1 LQITSPVGE
10 TQTIAV
16 GATQTDV
23 TVPAFRVGANTATD
37 VTITPLSRYTAP
49 PGLPGPAIGSMTV
62 SAHGI
67 GAPTQGALTL
77 TAVNVG
83 GGRVD
88 ITAVGTAA
96 PGGDGARVR
105 YGIVRL
111 DGPVGQDGAP
121 VSADS
126 CRTSDDGGQRV
137 FRGLPDGRLYTFALC
152 AESWFDSRSFGRA
165 TVTNT
170 VRATQSGAAPTGY
183 TFVVG
188 PTAHVAGDGTPSGRA
203 TWTIDQTPTSP
214 ETPPND
220 NNVVFRGLPSSVFDN
235 DPRSR
240 CATSTRTDGGSR
252 RGAT

>member
-1 LQITSPVGE
+1 
-10 TQTIAV
+10 
-16 GATQTDV
+16 
-23 TVPAFRVGANTATD
+23 
-37 VTITPLSRYTAP
+37 
-49 PGLPGPAIGSMTV
+49 MTV

-137 FRGLPDGRLYTFALC
+137 FRGRRTGACTPSPSAR
-152 AESWFDSRSFGRA
+152 SRGSIH
-165 TVTNT
+165 
-170 VRATQSGAAPTGY
+170 APS
-183 TFVVG
+183 VG
-188 PTAHVAGDGTPSGRA
+188 PP
-203 TWTIDQTPTSP
+203 
-214 ETPPND
+214 
-220 NNVVFRGLPSSVFDN
+220 
-235 DPRSR
+235 
-240 CATSTRTDGGSR
+240 
-252 RGAT
+252 